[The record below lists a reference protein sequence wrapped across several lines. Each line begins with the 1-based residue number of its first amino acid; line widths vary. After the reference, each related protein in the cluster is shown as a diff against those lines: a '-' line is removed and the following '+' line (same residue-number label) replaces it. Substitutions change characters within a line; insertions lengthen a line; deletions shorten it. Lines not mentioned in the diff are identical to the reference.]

1 MTETISK
8 PKILIVE
15 DDVEN
20 QRFFKL
26 ILSRNYEVDFCDSDK
41 TFYSKIAVKDY
52 DLIMMDITLKEGKS
66 GIELTRE
73 IKSSKVFS
81 SIPVLCLSAHV
92 FEQDKRA
99 ALDAGVDIYLE
110 KPVANKLLLNTIEKL
125 ILKA

>member
-20 QRFFKL
+20 QRFFNL
-26 ILSRNYEVDFCDSDK
+26 ILSRSYDVDFCDSDK
-41 TFYSKIAVKDY
+41 TFYTKIAVKDY

-73 IKSSKVFS
+73 IKKSKVFS

-125 ILKA
+125 LVKA